1 MKFNKMTLMIF
12 KEWLAC
18 KLSGKSLDVRQTW
31 VETPLK
37 FETMTEY
44 LNWFDTTDSV
54 ESTLRKAEL
63 DWRHR
68 FASFPYFAKQKKS
81 QALEIGFGGGRLLCQ
96 ASRDFDHVYGV
107 DIHRAFDMTREFLTS
122 QGCENF
128 DLVHRDDIGSIP
140 DGSIDLIYSFIVF
153 QHFDTMEEV
162 DYYLNHIKRLLATDG
177 IAHIYFGKNKGE
189 GVKVTPTNMFTLRD
203 CSLFIAPELMRE
215 HLEKQFSVLEFRD
228 SLPKDPTTDQGESG
242 QAMVIFQNPK

>member
-1 MKFNKMTLMIF
+1 MIF

-107 DIHRAFDMTREFLTS
+107 DIHRAFDMTREFLTFP
-122 QGCENF
+122 GWENF
-128 DLVHRDDIGSIP
+128 YPAQREDHGVHANRSIYP
-140 DGSIDLIYSFIVF
+140 TYTSI
-153 QHFDTMEEV
+153 
-162 DYYLNHIKRLLATDG
+162 
-177 IAHIYFGKNKGE
+177 
-189 GVKVTPTNMFTLRD
+189 
-203 CSLFIAPELMRE
+203 
-215 HLEKQFSVLEFRD
+215 
-228 SLPKDPTTDQGESG
+228 
-242 QAMVIFQNPK
+242 